1 MEVSRSGPDPNSPLC
16 QEATDSLLRRGDA
29 EREREELDP
38 EPPCGH
44 CTREMLRGKGMRKA
58 MTTRPRR
65 LAEVVTIAT
74 ALDLNL
80 CSGGGVGESGAV
92 GATMEEEEMVVEE
105 VWGIGDKVDWL
116 RSVFS

>member
-1 MEVSRSGPDPNSPLC
+1 MCSC
-16 QEATDSLLRRGDA
+16 Y
-29 EREREELDP
+29 
-38 EPPCGH
+38 
-44 CTREMLRGKGMRKA
+44 CT
-58 MTTRPRR
+58 
-65 LAEVVTIAT
+65 VTIAT